1 LDALPLT
8 PSGKIERRALPAPLS
23 RETRNIST
31 DLIPPRTA
39 TEEVLT
45 AIWSDVLALEKVGI
59 HDNFF
64 ALGGHSLS
72 AMQVIARLRET
83 FKVELPISCL
93 FDYPTV
99 VELDRQILEYRQND
113 LLLITPSLKPVPRN
127 TKELPISLTQ
137 LEFWILAQLHPGIP
151 VYNIPLAYR
160 LTGLLNV
167 NALAQSLV
175 EIVRRHETLRTTF
188 AIASSGA
195 KPIADRQVVQKI

>member
-1 LDALPLT
+1 MLPSAFVKLLDVPLT

-45 AIWSDVLALEKVGI
+45 AIWSDVLGLEKVGI

-99 VELDRQILEYRQND
+99 VELDRQISEYRQKEAGEQGSRGAGERGSGENSSPSA
-113 LLLITPSLKPVPRN
+113 LL
-127 TKELPISLTQ
+127 
-137 LEFWILAQLHPGIP
+137 
-151 VYNIPLAYR
+151 
-160 LTGLLNV
+160 
-167 NALAQSLV
+167 
-175 EIVRRHETLRTTF
+175 
-188 AIASSGA
+188 
-195 KPIADRQVVQKI
+195 